1 MGFTPSGRR
10 MYSRSS
16 GSQYSSV
23 HKGCVVIAAKRFQ
36 THPNPPEGRELE
48 MLLQVVHTGE
58 LWQKMIAHV
67 FFLLSVV

>member
-1 MGFTPSGRR
+1 
-10 MYSRSS
+10 
-16 GSQYSSV
+16 
-23 HKGCVVIAAKRFQ
+23 
-36 THPNPPEGRELE
+36 